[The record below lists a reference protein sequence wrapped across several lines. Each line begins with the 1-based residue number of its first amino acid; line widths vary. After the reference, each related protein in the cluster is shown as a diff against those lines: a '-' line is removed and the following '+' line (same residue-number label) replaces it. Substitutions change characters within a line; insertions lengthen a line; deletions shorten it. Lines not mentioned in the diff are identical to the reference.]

1 MCVPAVVNAISLATH
16 GGQVVKYD
24 TYVFQLRV
32 LVMIIFVA
40 AQAPELVSRD
50 LRSHVLPLYFSRPL
64 RRLDYPAAKLG
75 AFILACLA
83 LLDIPLLLLYLGA
96 ITQAHSGAAVWD
108 QTRALIPGLLV
119 GLAWAVLLASI
130 GLALASLSGR
140 RAYATGSIAI
150 CFFLSWAL
158 AGLLR
163 GVTSENGAGAGAGA
177 RLSGLVSP
185 FTVLDGRA
193 PVARRHLTGAEP
205 AAGELRAALR
215 PDVPADAGGR
225 GGRAGRPVPE
235 GGRGMSEP
243 GGETSMSTIELRNVS
258 RWYGNVVAI
267 NDITMT
273 IGPGV
278 TGLLGPNGAG
288 KSTLLHLISGFLEP
302 SRGELTVGGTAS
314 WRNPGIYRTLGLVP
328 ERPAVYPFLTGLE
341 FVRATARLHK
351 LADPDRSAERAI
363 AIVEMA
369 GAQDRK
375 ISTYSKGMRQRI
387 KVAAA
392 LVHDPQM
399 LLLDEPFNGMD
410 PRQRLHMMDLLETLG
425 DEGRTILF
433 SSHILEEVERLS
445 GTIQVIVAGRLAAS
459 GDFRAIRRLMTSRP
473 HMFLV
478 RTSDDRRLGAA
489 LIGRPSV
496 TGVEMSGRGLQVKA
510 SDYGAFS
517 REIAGL
523 TREQGIQLRELLPE
537 DESLESVF
545 AYLVEQ

>member
-1 MCVPAVVNAISLATH
+1 
-16 GGQVVKYD
+16 
-24 TYVFQLRV
+24 
-32 LVMIIFVA
+32 
-40 AQAPELVSRD
+40 
-50 LRSHVLPLYFSRPL
+50 
-64 RRLDYPAAKLG
+64 
-75 AFILACLA
+75 
-83 LLDIPLLLLYLGA
+83 
-96 ITQAHSGAAVWD
+96 
-108 QTRALIPGLLV
+108 
-119 GLAWAVLLASI
+119 
-130 GLALASLSGR
+130 
-140 RAYATGSIAI
+140 
-150 CFFLSWAL
+150 
-158 AGLLR
+158 
-163 GVTSENGAGAGAGA
+163 
-177 RLSGLVSP
+177 
-185 FTVLDGRA
+185 
-193 PVARRHLTGAEP
+193 
-205 AAGELRAALR
+205 
-215 PDVPADAGGR
+215 
-225 GGRAGRPVPE
+225 
-235 GGRGMSEP
+235 MSE
-243 GGETSMSTIELRNVS
+243 IELRNVS

-314 WRNPGIYRTLGLVP
+314 WRNPDVYRTLGLVP
-328 ERPAVYPFLTGLE
+328 ERPAVYSFLTGLE

-351 LADPDRSAERAI
+351 LAEPDRSAERAI

-375 ISTYSKGMRQRI
+375 IATYSKGMRQRI

-392 LVHDPQM
+392 LVHDPEI

-496 TGVEMSGRGLQVKA
+496 TGVEMSGHGLQVKA

-545 AYLVEQ
+545 AYLVES